1 MAAYDIYL
9 YSWQDYYFKLQMLF
23 ITNQAD
29 ASGTTKP
36 AQSSFMTKSVNYFLL
51 TLISFIYV
59 VLVIFKLKKEI
70 DEKEK
75 LRKKHVKTR
84 IMASGMYYQ
93 LGSRL

>member
-1 MAAYDIYL
+1 MG
-9 YSWQDYYFKLQMLF
+9 
-23 ITNQAD
+23 
-29 ASGTTKP
+29 ASKP
-36 AQSSFMTKSVNYFLL
+36 AHSSFMTKSVNYFVL

-93 LGSRL
+93 LGSRLEKKVRKL